1 VSNDEN
7 MPDPE
12 LSHEQQKLVS
22 KLSDANIKLIDQA
35 LLNNSCKFWRK
46 VAMIVGTTMSELS
59 NKVEGIPD
67 VYYSSRIR
75 LLVENGKLES
85 QGDLYRMR
93 FSEVKIPDEVT
104 ENV

>member
-1 VSNDEN
+1 MNNDEN

-12 LSHEQQKLVS
+12 LTHEQQELVS
-22 KLSDANIKLIDQA
+22 KLSDKKIELIDQT

-46 VAMIVGTTMSELS
+46 VARIVGTTMFELS
-59 NKVEGIPD
+59 NRVEDIPD

-85 QGDLYRMR
+85 QGDLHRMR
-93 FSEVKIPDEVT
+93 FSEVKIPGEVT